1 MAFTGSERQQHV
13 RGLATVQVVTRYSLS
28 PFRVWLNRGYGLT
41 TGADGKSGCW
51 LLTLECMEFGEEAAR
66 GDFLIEFQ

>member
-1 MAFTGSERQQHV
+1 MATFQRKQQHT
-13 RGLATVQVVTRYSLS
+13 RGLATVQVVTRYNLS
-28 PFRVWLNRGYGLT
+28 PFRDWLNRGYGLT
-41 TGADGKSGCW
+41 TGADGKSVCW